1 MYVNPYLTSKK
12 SPNCGKINNVK
23 GRGFICKCG
32 FQKHRDIV
40 GAMNISVATEVDFW
54 TALNTIR
61 TVKGLVEAYLRKLMN
76 KSLGAWTL
84 CCLGT
89 DERKFI

>member
-40 GAMNISVATEVDFW
+40 GAMNISVATEVDF
-54 TALNTIR
+54 
-61 TVKGLVEAYLRKLMN
+61 
-76 KSLGAWTL
+76 
-84 CCLGT
+84 
-89 DERKFI
+89 